1 MRQPDVICVTLQKAN
16 AANCSLVR
24 KKSVYRFPEVD
35 VNYSLSIV
43 DNGVSIALNDK
54 ADRNSKEALLKAQSQ
69 PLRRKLII
77 VVLDSSAAYAWGGE
91 RIVINGENVGELTSV
106 GWSPRTNACVGM
118 GYARSA
124 AAMKTHAGAPA
135 QIELWGELVEATAW
149 DQ

>member
-1 MRQPDVICVTLQKAN
+1 MRQPDVICVTLEKAN

-43 DNGVSIALNDK
+43 DNGVSIAFNDNS
-54 ADRNSKEALLKAQSQ
+54 DRNNKEALLKAQSQ
-69 PLRRKLII
+69 PLRKKLIT

-91 RIVINGENVGELTSV
+91 GIVVDGETGSELTSA
-106 GWSPRTNACVGM
+106 GWSPKANACVGL
-118 GYARSA
+118 GYVRGA
-124 AAMKTHAGAPA
+124 AAQLTHAPTPA
-135 QIELWGELVEATAW
+135 QIELWGELVGATAW